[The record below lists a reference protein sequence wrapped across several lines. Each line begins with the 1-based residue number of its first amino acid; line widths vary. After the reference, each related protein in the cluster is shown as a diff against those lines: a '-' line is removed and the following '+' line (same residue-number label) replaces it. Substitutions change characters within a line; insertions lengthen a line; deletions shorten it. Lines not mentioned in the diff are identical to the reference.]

1 MAFGLCTTTEW
12 EPVTFLWLNRW
23 AKGLRF
29 QLVWVDNNAET
40 ASTAVMFGDT
50 TCFFEYFLV
59 HFISED

>member
-1 MAFGLCTTTEW
+1 
-12 EPVTFLWLNRW
+12 LNLKK
-23 AKGLRF
+23 KGLRF